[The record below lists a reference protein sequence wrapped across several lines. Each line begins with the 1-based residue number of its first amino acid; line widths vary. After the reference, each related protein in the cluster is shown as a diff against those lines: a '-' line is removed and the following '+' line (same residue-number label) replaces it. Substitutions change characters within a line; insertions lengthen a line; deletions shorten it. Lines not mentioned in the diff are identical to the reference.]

1 MAHYQVIFQDAVHG
15 LQINHFEDFA
25 DAQEYWDDY
34 ADVETC
40 EAGEMIDVDTGE
52 VIWDFGKEFLE

>member
-1 MAHYQVIFQDAVHG
+1 MAHFQVIFQDSVHG
-15 LQINHFEDFA
+15 LQINHFEAFA
-25 DAQEYWDDY
+25 DAQEYWNDY